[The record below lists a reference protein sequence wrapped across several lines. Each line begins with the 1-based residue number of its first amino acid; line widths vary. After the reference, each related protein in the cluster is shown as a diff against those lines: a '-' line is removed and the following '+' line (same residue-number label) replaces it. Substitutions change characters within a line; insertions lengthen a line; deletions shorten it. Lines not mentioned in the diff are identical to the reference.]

1 MKLYFSPGACSLSID
16 IALREAG
23 IDFEGINVNLQTHK
37 LANGEDYYAISPRG
51 YVPLVE
57 FDDGSRHTEA
67 APLLQYIGDL
77 GPHRA
82 LIPPAGSAGRLA
94 VLELLTFVSTDL
106 LSMSTIFDGNSG
118 RFDHPA

>member
-1 MKLYFSPGACSLSID
+1 MKLYFSPGACSLSIH

-57 FDDGSRHTEA
+57 FDDGSRQ
-67 APLLQYIGDL
+67 PK
-77 GPHRA
+77 PHR
-82 LIPPAGSAGRLA
+82 GCSCERRSKSD
-94 VLELLTFVSTDL
+94 VKRRRQ
-106 LSMSTIFDGNSG
+106 SG
-118 RFDHPA
+118 IR